1 MIAIPRVATP
11 RNAPPP
17 AASASAVPS
26 PSAQNTPAAALP
38 AKWELADTNTRITDQ
53 LLASAERRW
62 LSLKSRM
69 IAIQEEL
76 DWKVYALYDLISDSE
91 ELTAPL
97 EAVPEAALGE
107 RAFEIA
113 LARRVKAGEAQTAWF
128 DRHATAPV
136 TDIPEHW
143 PWAYRDLVKRRMKAI
158 QENAS
163 LALLEQP
170 EYKRRWSTP
179 PWDAMVRDI
188 LHERLLHHCES
199 SRLWCETFPGGRRPV
214 ARTVRELAELL
225 GKDEDFTELA
235 ALYAPRAGTA
245 EVLLELLADEH
256 VPQAAPLR
264 YKTSGLRKRQQWEEL
279 WKAQRQDDRRGLGD
293 SDVRHPIPSRFT
305 PVDFFRPSYW
315 KQRGKFDIPNER
327 FISFGSSVS
336 PLSPTTPISW
346 AGWNAHERALVICDL
361 LEADSHAHAHRPES
375 ALPLLTAFAEVL
387 PWAAAPAHE
396 LAPTTPSDDG
406 EALRRTYEQ
415 HLTRLGLST
424 RDVSSWRPPAPRRG
438 RPRKGA

>member
-1 MIAIPRVATP
+1 
-11 RNAPPP
+11 
-17 AASASAVPS
+17 
-26 PSAQNTPAAALP
+26 
-38 AKWELADTNTRITDQ
+38 
-53 LLASAERRW
+53 
-62 LSLKSRM
+62 M